1 MTVDTQK
8 LRNALADSDSDWH
21 LSEFSAAIQALLDE
35 HSALIHDISEYVRI
49 SSQQAEEIER
59 KDAEVAR
66 LREAVQ
72 RAYGYLWHVNNE
84 PGTPNRHYPEAMA
97 YEARKVLRDLLTTG
111 QRGDGIN
118 AARAALSG
126 ARNG

>member
-8 LRNALADSDSDWH
+8 LRGAAYSAKEFASVGVAQWPHTAKAHINGLADAV
-21 LSEFSAAIQALLDE
+21 EICC
-35 HSALIHDISEYVRI
+35 
-49 SSQQAEEIER
+49 EEIER

-66 LREAVQ
+66 LRDSIQ

-84 PGTPNRHYPEAMA
+84 PGTPNQHAPEAMA
-97 YEARKVLRDLLTTG
+97 YEARKVLRDLLTSE
-111 QRGDGIN
+111 QRGEGIT

-126 ARNG
+126 ERNG